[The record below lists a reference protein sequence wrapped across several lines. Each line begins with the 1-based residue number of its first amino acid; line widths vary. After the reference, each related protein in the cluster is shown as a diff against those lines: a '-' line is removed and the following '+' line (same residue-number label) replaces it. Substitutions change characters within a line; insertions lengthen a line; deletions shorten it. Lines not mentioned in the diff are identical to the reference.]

1 MMGARIAALLA
12 AGTVVIGGA
21 GVAEAQTPADA
32 QAAYNKGDFATALAI
47 LQPLAARGSAT
58 AEVDLGAMYHDGQ
71 GVKQDDTQAV
81 FWFRKAADQGDA
93 DGEYRLGLY
102 EYAGVGTPIDYAQA
116 VVLLQKSSDQ
126 GDASAMG
133 ILAACYDGGHG
144 VPQNYVTAYM
154 WMSRSLAGLDP
165 NSQAHQ
171 SAAQSLANIAS
182 HMTPEQIAQAQALAA
197 NRGAK

>member
-1 MMGARIAALLA
+1 MDGRIAALVA
-12 AGTVVIGGA
+12 AGTVVIGA
-21 GVAEAQTPADA
+21 GLAQAQTVDEALG
-32 QAAYNKGDFATALAI
+32 AYDKGDFATALKD
-47 LQPLAARGSAT
+47 LQLLAGRGSAT
-58 AEVDLGAMYHDGQ
+58 AEIDLGAMYHDGK
-71 GVKQDDTQAV
+71 GVTQDDTQAV

-102 EYAGVGTPIDYAQA
+102 DYAGVGTPQDYAQA

-154 WMSRSLAGLDP
+154 WMSLSLAGLDP
-165 NSQAHQ
+165 SSQAHQ
-171 SAAQSLANIAS
+171 AAAQSLANIAS
-182 HMTPEQIAQAQALAA
+182 HMTPDQIAQTQALAA
-197 NRGAK
+197 KRGAK